1 MYTYLFLT
9 LFQQRPTVR
18 PHDASPTSVL
28 RLSHTVPPPKY
39 WLFFYEADEILDS
52 CLKTIFRVCLHSG
65 KLFLVVSAVCHLWC
79 WLIMSSFNLPTSSS
93 LHSWHVFFCSH
104 FSINIYISRCV
115 LGGFER
121 VLGSFEFPHLQ
132 PTVMEIQFGNRHS
145 QILTRLTDKSMSD
158 SPLL

>member
-1 MYTYLFLT
+1 MYTYVFLT
-9 LFQQRPTVR
+9 LFQQCPTVR

-39 WLFFYEADEILDS
+39 WLVFYKEDEILGS
-52 CLKTIFRVCLHSG
+52 YLKTI
-65 KLFLVVSAVCHLWC
+65 LFLAVCHLWC

-93 LHSWHVFFCSH
+93 LHSWHVFFCSN
-104 FSINIYISRCV
+104 FSINIYISRCFW
-115 LGGFER
+115 GGFER